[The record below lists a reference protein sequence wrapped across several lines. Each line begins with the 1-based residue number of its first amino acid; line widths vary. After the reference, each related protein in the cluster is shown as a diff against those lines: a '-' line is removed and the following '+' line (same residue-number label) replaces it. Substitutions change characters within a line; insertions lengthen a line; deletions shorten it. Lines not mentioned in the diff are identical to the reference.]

1 MRAITPSR
9 SDSFRPSTTSAW
21 QNRRPVEQSIT
32 ARREPA
38 VTPGPLD
45 EPELR
50 LLTPVDDEDDPEVSI
65 VVPALDEELTIT
77 EFVRWCQKGLADAGV
92 RGEIL
97 IVDSSTDDTA
107 QRAVA
112 AGARVLRAPKRGL
125 GRAYVDAIPFIRGR
139 YVIMGDA
146 DCTYDF
152 RQLTPFVERFRVGDE
167 FVMGSRFRGYIEPG
181 SMPPHH
187 RYLGTPVTTWLLNRV
202 YSSKF
207 SDIHC
212 GMRGLTLDALERM
225 HLESQSWEYASE
237 MVLKSVHL
245 ELQTGEVPVRF
256 LKDQEGRVSHHRRLG
271 WFSPFQASWI
281 NMRAMFVYG
290 ADFFVFRPGCV
301 MLLLGLL
308 LMLPVTFGAITIGP
322 VTFSLTWQFIGA
334 MLSVLGLQ
342 GVFLGCLAKIFF
354 DYTGR
359 RTSRIM
365 PWFRYTRAAF
375 VSSAI
380 FVVGLASTIPLV
392 VRYFQND
399 LALPELSVTNHLA
412 VTGLFLMV
420 AGFSIFVF
428 TLLIHAATI
437 ATGRGSYD

>member
-1 MRAITPSR
+1 
-9 SDSFRPSTTSAW
+9 
-21 QNRRPVEQSIT
+21 VEQSIT
-32 ARREPA
+32 DRRARELTSLPIA
-38 VTPGPLD
+38 S
-45 EPELR
+45 PELE
-50 LLTPVDDEDDPEVSI
+50 LLTPTDDERAPEVSI
-65 VVPALDEELTIT
+65 VVPALNEELTIT
-77 EFVRWCQKGLADAGV
+77 EFVRWCHQGLANAGV
-92 RGEIL
+92 AGEIL
-97 IVDSSTDDTA
+97 IIDSSTDETP

-125 GRAYVDAIPFIRGR
+125 GRAYIDAIPYIRGR

-152 RQLTPFVERFRVGDE
+152 RQLEPFVERLRAGDE
-167 FVMGSRFRGYIEPG
+167 FVMGSRYRGFIESG
-181 SMPPHH
+181 SMPLHH
-187 RYLGTPVTTWLLNRV
+187 RYVGTPATTWILNRV

-212 GMRGLTLDALERM
+212 GMRGLTLDALKRM

-256 LKDQEGRVSHHRRLG
+256 LKDREGRVSHHRRMG
-271 WFSPFQASWI
+271 WSSPFRAAWV

-290 ADFFVFRPGCV
+290 ADFFVFGPGCLL
-301 MLLLGLL
+301 LLLGLL
-308 LMLPVTFGAITIGP
+308 LMLPVTFGAVTVGP
-322 VTFSLTWQFIGA
+322 VTFSLTSQFIGA
-334 MLSVLGLQ
+334 MLAVLGLQ

-359 RTSRIM
+359 RTGRIM

-380 FVVGLASTIPLV
+380 FIVGLALTIPLV

-399 LALPELSVTNHLA
+399 LSLPEISITNHLA

-437 ATGRGSYD
+437 ATGRGSYE